1 MDLGNG
7 LGHLTYSTLVH
18 PADNWEQLYH
28 SLVTYLPKVKAR
40 IAGNKSFGV
49 CIRLS
54 ANTAQTLAASA
65 AERDKL
71 KKFLADNDM
80 YIYTANAFVYGHF
93 KGDLVKEQVYEPDW
107 RGEERTQYTIK
118 VADILADVCPAGV
131 APSIQSSPLGFK
143 PRVTGGDVVASYTD
157 HVLRVVAHLVAL
169 ESKTGRT
176 VRLALEPEPFCF
188 LETTDETVE
197 YFTHHLY
204 AGAAVEKLAKLAQL
218 PIAEANEALRRHL
231 GIVYDICHQ
240 AVEYE
245 NITESLQKLVDGG
258 VPIFKLQEAAALY
271 VPEVTQGA
279 VDTLKRYA
287 KTIYL
292 TQTMEKR
299 DGKINRYLNVDDAI
313 AAFEKDPGGPRE
325 WRTHIHVPVFLDDL
339 GQFRTTRFAIEDALR
354 FHKQKPLSRHLEVET
369 YTWDM
374 LPELAQDRR
383 HRRLC
388 LPRDRVGARAI
399 GVTLLS
405 LPPLWGREGRG
416 VGRLRKSVDGRASLS
431 TAPASRPPPPT
442 PPHKGEG
449 SSQETHHESRIHRA
463 WPHGRGHGAA
473 AH

>member
-18 PADNWEQLYH
+18 PADDWEKLYH

-65 AERDKL
+65 TERDKL

-93 KGDLVKEQVYEPDW
+93 KGEKVKEQVYEPDW
-107 RGEERTQYTIK
+107 RGEERTQYTIN
-118 VADILADVCPAGV
+118 VANILADVCPEGV
-131 APSIQSSPLGFK
+131 APSIQTSPLGFK

-157 HVLRVVAHLVAL
+157 HVLRVIAHLVAL
-169 ESKTGRT
+169 EAKTART

-197 YFTHHLY
+197 YFNKHLY
-204 AGAAVEKLAKLAQL
+204 SGAATEKLARLAQL
-218 PIAEANEALRRHL
+218 PIAEANAALRRHL

-245 NITESLQKLVDGG
+245 DITASLQKLVDGG

-279 VDTLKRYA
+279 VDTLKKYA
-287 KTIYL
+287 KTIYH

-299 DGKINRYLNVDDAI
+299 NGKINRYLNVDDAI
-313 AAFEKDPGGPRE
+313 AAFEKDPSGPRE

-374 LPELAQDRR
+374 LPDSLKTGDIVDYVCRELDW
-383 HRRLC
+383 
-388 LPRDRVGARAI
+388 V
-399 GVTLLS
+399 
-405 LPPLWGREGRG
+405 RG
-416 VGRLRKSVDGRASLS
+416 QLV
-431 TAPASRPPPPT
+431 
-442 PPHKGEG
+442 
-449 SSQETHHESRIHRA
+449 
-463 WPHGRGHGAA
+463 
-473 AH
+473 